1 MQAAILDDRTGR
13 NTSFLASLTMH
24 LLVGTALLFV
34 PLTRRHFAEPE
45 EPVPVAIVVAAPP
58 QAPPSRQAPT
68 PVPDA
73 LPPGQP
79 EDGKAGLHGA
89 DRPDARTAAPASLP
103 SPGAEAKDGLITART
118 MLSDGALA
126 NPRSRKARQQ
136 LRTFSADERVVQLCN
151 IEAMEQVHAMQPALL
166 PEAVSPYAFQDL
178 KLHGGS
184 VVADGAAFYSGQRW
198 YGLRFACDVTA
209 GKVVSF
215 AFRIGQPVPRPQWEE
230 HNLAEPLDDDE

>member
-24 LLVGTALLFV
+24 LLVGMVLLFA
-34 PLTRRHFAEPE
+34 PLTPRHFAEPE
-45 EPVPVAIVVAAPP
+45 EPVPVAIVVPAPP
-58 QAPPSRQAPT
+58 QAATPRQA

-73 LPPGQP
+73 LPPGGL
-79 EDGKAGLHGA
+79 EDGEANLHGA
-89 DRPDARTAAPASLP
+89 GRPDARTAAPASLP
-103 SPGAEAKDGLITART
+103 PPGAEAKDGLITART
-118 MLSDGALA
+118 MLSGRALA
-126 NPRSRKARQQ
+126 NPRSRKAMQQ

-151 IEAMEQVHAMQPALL
+151 IEAMEQVHAMRPALL

-178 KLHGGS
+178 KLRGGS
-184 VVADGAAFYSGQRW
+184 VVADGAAFYSGHRW

-215 AFRIGQPVPRPQWEE
+215 AFRIGQPVPRPQWGE
-230 HNLAEPLDDDE
+230 HNLAEPFDDDE